1 MLQKQIEINPKF
13 GTISIKLSP
22 MAVLLVDNVSAFL
35 YSMDYDDSE
44 ETVL

>member
-22 MAVLLVDNVSAFL
+22 MAVLLVDNASVFL
-35 YSMDYDDSE
+35 YSMDYDDLE